1 MTSLIEES
9 HNDPIY
15 KVQWLQSKTGQE
27 FASISSDGTVKW
39 WDMKNMSKPMET
51 MVIMNKLD
59 GTKMGGTAMD
69 YDPSLGVCYIH
80 LSAFMSVIILS
91 LSLSHFSL
99 LPPHISTLTSSRPNS

>member
-69 YDPSLGVCYIH
+69 YDPSLGVCYSI
-80 LSAFMSVIILS
+80 FI
-91 LSLSHFSL
+91 SHFICHL
-99 LPPHISTLTSSRPNS
+99 FYYLHSTVNSSSRPNS